1 MDARHLLDPAAQ
13 DFVQKFP
20 SYDPASQSLADYRRI
35 VADTYS
41 RRTPPKPLNFEERR
55 IPGAQGAPDVR
66 ILIYRP
72 ETVTPAMPA
81 VIHLHGGGFF
91 SGTADMVGSE
101 SRSICDKH
109 GAVVVAVDYRLAP
122 EHPFPAPLE
131 DCYAALDWLFVH
143 AEELGVDR
151 TRIAVMGGSAG
162 GGLAAALALLAR
174 DRGEHKLRAQLLIYP
189 MLDPR
194 TGTPEAPVDN
204 SSTGQFVWTR
214 ETNRFGWEQL
224 RPGNPIPSGEI
235 AYYAPALAENL
246 SGLPD
251 TFIAVGALDLL
262 LEESTAYVLRLS
274 RAAVPVEAHIY
285 PGVPHG
291 FRSIKSRAGE
301 HLALDLERA
310 FNRFLAVKS

>member
-1 MDARHLLDPAAQ
+1 MDAQHLLDPEAQ
-13 DFVQKFP
+13 DFVRKFP
-20 SYDPASQSLADYRRI
+20 SFDPASRSLAEYRRI

-41 RRTPPKPLNFEERR
+41 RRAPPTPLNFTERR
-55 IPGAQGAPDVR
+55 IPGAAGAPDVR

-72 ETVTPAMPA
+72 DIAAGNMPA

-101 SRSICDKH
+101 SRSICDRH

-131 DCYAALDWLFVH
+131 DCYAAVHWLFIN
-143 AEELGVDR
+143 AAELGVDR

-174 DRGEHKLRAQLLIYP
+174 DRAQHKLRAQLLIYP

-204 SSTGQFVWTR
+204 ATTGQFVWTR

-224 RPGNPIPSGEI
+224 QAGKTIPPDEI
-235 AYYAPALAENL
+235 AYYAPAFAQDLT
-246 SGLPD
+246 GLPD

-262 LEESTAYVLRLS
+262 IEESTAYALRLS

-291 FRSIKSRAGE
+291 FRSIKGRAGE

-310 FNRFLAVKS
+310 FNRFLAVAP